1 MNKLRLHTFVL
12 IIIVISGCN
21 ALAQEDGIRIRFKAG
36 KTSATLRGTVAKGG
50 PDFYLLS
57 VRAGQKLSIRVK
69 GAVSFGVDGPER
81 ALTSDDANMTWTAT
95 VGSDGDYRIRVYSKG
110 AVEGYTLI
118 VSVV

>member
-1 MNKLRLHTFVL
+1 MKTLRLSAA
-12 IIIVISGCN
+12 IIIAILISGFTTV
-21 ALAQEDGIRIRFKAG
+21 AQDDGIRIKFKAG

-50 PDFYLLS
+50 PDFYLLR

-69 GAVSFGVDGPER
+69 GAVSFGVDGPEQE
-81 ALTSDDANMTWTAT
+81 LTTDDANITWTAT

-110 AVEGYTLI
+110 AIQNYTLI